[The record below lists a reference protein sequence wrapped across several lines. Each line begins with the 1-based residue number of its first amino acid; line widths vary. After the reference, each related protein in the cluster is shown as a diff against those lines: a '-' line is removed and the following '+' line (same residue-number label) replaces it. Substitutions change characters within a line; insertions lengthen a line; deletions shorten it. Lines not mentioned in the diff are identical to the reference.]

1 MIRIRTAL
9 ILCAGF
15 GKRLNPITL
24 KKPKPLLEINKITML
39 EKCINL
45 VKSLGINKIIINTFY
60 LKEQF
65 LKFIKTKNF
74 NIDIHIVED
83 GQSILDTGG
92 GILNMINHSND
103 NDFVIFNPDTIWSNN
118 YQNEILTMEE
128 IYFKKKLDNI
138 LLLVNKNLSFDKNLS
153 GDFNLSNNLISNKN
167 NSDFIFIGCQILN
180 KKILKNQKKNNFSII
195 NIWDKLIYKKKLYGL
210 ESKQKFFHLTNLN
223 IFNKLKDLQLV
234 QDQDT
239 RN

>member
-1 MIRIRTAL
+1 
-9 ILCAGF
+9 
-15 GKRLNPITL
+15 
-24 KKPKPLLEINKITML
+24 
-39 EKCINL
+39 
-45 VKSLGINKIIINTFY
+45 
-60 LKEQF
+60 
-65 LKFIKTKNF
+65 
-74 NIDIHIVED
+74 
-83 GQSILDTGG
+83 
-92 GILNMINHSND
+92 
-103 NDFVIFNPDTIWSNN
+103 
-118 YQNEILTMEE
+118 MEE